1 MEPRDTCVY
10 VCGCEHLKSSRDLRL
25 CSCVTMIVNKCIILS
40 IQYIWLRWSD
50 NIYTLLFADLC
61 SEKEER
67 EDGQVDSVSANPL
80 DAR

>member
-1 MEPRDTCVY
+1 
-10 VCGCEHLKSSRDLRL
+10 
-25 CSCVTMIVNKCIILS
+25 MIVNKCIILS
-40 IQYIWLRWSD
+40 IQYIWLRLSD